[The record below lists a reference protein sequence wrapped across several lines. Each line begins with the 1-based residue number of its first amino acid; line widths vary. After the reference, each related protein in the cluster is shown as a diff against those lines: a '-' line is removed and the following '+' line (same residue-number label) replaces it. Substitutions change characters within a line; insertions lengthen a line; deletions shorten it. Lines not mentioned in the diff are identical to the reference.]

1 MTGLAYGGSADVA
14 LMVLYLGTALRL
26 QAWTAV
32 AGPLL

>member
-14 LMVLYLGTALRL
+14 LMVLYLGTAFPL
-26 QAWTAV
+26 QARAAV